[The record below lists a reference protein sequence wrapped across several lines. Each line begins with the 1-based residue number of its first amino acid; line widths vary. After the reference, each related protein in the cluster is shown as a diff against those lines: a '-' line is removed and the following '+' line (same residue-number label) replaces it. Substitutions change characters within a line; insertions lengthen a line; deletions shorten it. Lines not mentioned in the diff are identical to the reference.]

1 MTTSRWRGGAA
12 AVLGAAL
19 LLTSCG
25 DSGDEGTDEI
35 VGAER
40 DPTEQSST
48 PASEEPA
55 RDAPEFDFP
64 ADLKVEVDA
73 DTTGDGTKD
82 AVLRDHG
89 YAVRANMLAL
99 AKLDPKLPV
108 LAEYVAGDAFINSAD
123 NVESFKA
130 DARTVTGATRFY
142 DREVELRE
150 KGLASVTYCEDQRKA
165 FNKDVDSGEVDRT
178 EPSDESFVGYTALME
193 KTDEGV
199 WQMTF
204 DQSERGAPQC
214 QL

>member
-48 PASEEPA
+48 PASEGPA
-55 RDAPEFDFP
+55 PDAPEFDFP

-99 AKLDPKLPV
+99 AKLDPELPV
-108 LAEYVAGDAFINSAD
+108 LAEYVAGDAFINSTD

-130 DARTVTGATRFY
+130 EGRTVTGATHFY
-142 DREVELRE
+142 DREVELRN
-150 KGLASVTYCEDQRKA
+150 KGLASVTYCEDQREA

-178 EPSDESFVGYTALME
+178 EPSDKSFVRYTALME

-204 DQSERGAPQC
+204 DQSERGAPEC
-214 QL
+214 RL

>member
-19 LLTSCG
+19 LLTACG
-25 DSGDEGTDEI
+25 DSGGDDPDKI
-35 VGAER
+35 VGADQ
-40 DPTEQSST
+40 DPTEQPSK
-48 PASEEPA
+48 PGGAEPA
-55 RDAPEFDFP
+55 VDAPEFDFP

-73 DTTGDGTKD
+73 DTTGDETKD

-89 YAVRANMLAL
+89 YAVRATMLAL
-99 AKLDPKLPV
+99 AKLDPELPV
-108 LAEYVAGDAFINSAD
+108 LSDYVTGDAFINSAD

-130 DARTVTGATRFY
+130 DGRTVTGATHFY
-142 DREVELRE
+142 DREVELRN

-178 EPSDESFVGYTALME
+178 EPSDESFVRYTALME
-193 KTDEGV
+193 KTEEGV

-204 DQSERGAPQC
+204 DQSERGAAEC